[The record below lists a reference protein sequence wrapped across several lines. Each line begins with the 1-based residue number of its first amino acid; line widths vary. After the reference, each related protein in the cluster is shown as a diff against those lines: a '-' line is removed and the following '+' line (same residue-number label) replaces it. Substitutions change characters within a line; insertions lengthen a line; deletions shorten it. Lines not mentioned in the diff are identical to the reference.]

1 MGVAVHPSDPRY
13 THLIGKHV
21 RIPHVNRIGVI
32 VGDEAVDPEFGT
44 GAVKITP
51 AHDPTDFEIAQRH
64 DLPAINVMN
73 LDGTMNA
80 EAGAYAG
87 LTTQEARKRMVAE
100 LEQNG
105 QLVKQEP
112 YTHAVGHCQRSGT
125 VLEPLLLDQW
135 YLRIKPLADPA
146 LDGGPRRPD
155 SDHPRALRA
164 GVLQLD
170 GEHPRL
176 VHLAPVV
183 VGPPHSAV
191 LLRRARVRASC
202 GPASTSPSAVR
213 TCGSTQFHQDPDVLD
228 TWFSSG
234 LWPFSTL
241 GWPDDTA
248 DLRTFYPTSVMETGH
263 DILFFWVAR
272 MIMFGLEFTGAGA
285 VPHRLP
291 AWADPRRRRREDE
304 QDQGQRAG
312 PAGAD
317 RRVRHRR
324 AATGRVDRHHAGQR
338 FHAHPH
344 HPGCAAGVPAIV
356 EKPVAHSLEAGLEL
370 AAAAEKANA
379 RMLVGHHRRY
389 SAIIAKAVE
398 VIRSGA
404 LGRLVAVVGT
414 ALFYKAESE
423 GYFDGPAAWRREP
436 GGGPIMLNMIHE
448 IGNLRAL
455 VGEIVAV
462 HAFAANATRGFAV
475 EDTAAI
481 NLRFENGALGAFLL
495 SDTAATD
502 RSWEHTSGE
511 DEFRYAKAHTD
522 EDDCYL
528 VCGTFGSLAIPTM
541 RLRAVSQ
548 GRGPLLAQGPRQT
561 TIDLEIVD
569 PLAAQIAHFCD
580 VIEGRQEPWVS
591 VRDGLRNL
599 HVVEAIHESAR
610 TGQIV
615 TIAS

>member
-1 MGVAVHPSDPRY
+1 MAKLDIAVAGAG
-13 THLIGKHV
+13 LIGQRHIEMI
-21 RIPHVNRIGVI
+21 RNSDRCRLSAI
-32 VGDEAVDPEFGT
+32 VDPLP
-44 GAVKITP
+44 GA
-51 AHDPTDFEIAQRH
+51 AALAR
-64 DLPAINVMN
+64 DLGVP
-73 LDGTMNA
+73 L
-80 EAGAYAG
+80 YAS
-87 LTTQEARKRMVAE
+87 V
-100 LEQNG
+100 
-105 QLVKQEP
+105 
-112 YTHAVGHCQRSGT
+112 
-125 VLEPLLLDQW
+125 
-135 YLRIKPLADPA
+135 
-146 LDGGPRRPD
+146 
-155 SDHPRALRA
+155 
-164 GVLQLD
+164 
-170 GEHPRL
+170 
-176 VHLAPVV
+176 
-183 VGPPHSAV
+183 
-191 LLRRARVRASC
+191 
-202 GPASTSPSAVR
+202 
-213 TCGSTQFHQDPDVLD
+213 
-228 TWFSSG
+228 
-234 LWPFSTL
+234 
-241 GWPDDTA
+241 A
-248 DLRTFYPTSVMETGH
+248 DLFAAGKPDGIVLATPNRLH
-263 DILFFWVAR
+263 AAQ
-272 MIMFGLEFTGAGA
+272 GLE
-285 VPHRLP
+285 
-291 AWADPRRRRREDE
+291 
-304 QDQGQRAG
+304 
-312 PAGAD
+312 
-317 RRVRHRR
+317 
-324 AATGRVDRHHAGQR
+324 
-338 FHAHPH
+338 
-344 HPGCAAGVPAIV
+344 CIAAGVPAIV

-370 AAAAEKANA
+370 AAAAEKTNA

-398 VIRSGA
+398 VIGSGA

-481 NLRFENGALGAFLL
+481 NLRFANGALGTFLL

-541 RLRAVSQ
+541 RLQRYLKDEDRSWHKA
-548 GRGPLLAQGPRQT
+548 LDKT

-580 VIEGRQEPWVS
+580 VIEGKEEPFVS

-599 HVVEAIHESAR
+599 RVVEAIHESAR

-615 TIAS
+615 AIAA